1 MMNGRVTRFGIGALA
16 FASANAAQAQ
26 TQASSPTAIEES
38 GVKRGDATV
47 AQSGAVPS
55 PTPAAPNSEG
65 IPDIVVTAQKRSE
78 SLQKVPL
85 AVTALSGATLQRS
98 GITDLQGATS
108 SIPNL
113 NLGQQVGV
121 AKISLRG
128 IGLESLQPG
137 AEGSIAFYVDGVFI
151 SRSIAALASFYD
163 VDQVEVLRGPQGT
176 LYGRN
181 ATGGAINIRSRAP
194 TKDTTGYVNLTVG
207 NYNRVVAEGAVSGTI
222 VPDLITARVAFQT
235 QDRSGYGRNIV
246 TGNPIDDLNSR
257 AIRGSLHITP
267 SDRLTLDIVGDYYRQ
282 NDNSGGYHYFGGAG
296 FSAPGVP
303 FSPIS
308 VTLGGRVPDRIR
320 DIANN
325 TDPLN
330 RVRSW
335 GVHGKFSYEVAPDI
349 ELTSLTAYRELSYAT
364 KNDIDSTSA
373 QVGNL
378 YQGEQD
384 WQFSQEFQLAGHND
398 RLNWLIGG
406 FYFREN
412 DRGQL
417 AIPFDNLIVGIPSP
431 NAFVRGY
438 YGGGYIKTDAL
449 AGFGQASYEIIDH
462 VRLTLGAR
470 YSTEKK
476 TNRDESAFDVFTP
489 FDPGA
494 PIRETLA
501 TPAGAASI
509 VRDKRFNSFTPKVAL
524 DYQVTRDVLL
534 YASWSKGF
542 KSGTYSLGSFTPPVN
557 PEKVSAFEGG
567 IKSSLFNRRVRLNI
581 AGFYYDY
588 TDLQIGK
595 VVDTLTILENAA
607 TAKIYGVEAELQ
619 ANVTDRFEIDGNA
632 SWLHA
637 RFDNYVSAD
646 PARPFGDGRTVDDRG
661 QQAFDLSGNTLS
673 QSPNFSFQAGAQ
685 YSLPSNIGDF
695 VLRGEVAYRS
705 RSYFTPFNLDYISQ
719 KSFAKVNLFLNWE
732 SRNQALTASVFVKN
746 LTNQTT
752 VGSAYVNSVIFGVPI
767 NGYLEEPRTYGVR
780 LGYKF

>member
-1 MMNGRVTRFGIGALA
+1 MNRRVTRIGIGALA
-16 FASANAAQAQ
+16 FASANTAQSQ
-26 TQASSPTAIEES
+26 TQASSPSAIKES
-38 GVKRGDATV
+38 GVKPVDTTV
-47 AQSGAVPS
+47 AQSGAAASV
-55 PTPAAPNSEG
+55 AVGAPNAEG

-108 SIPNL
+108 SIPSL

-222 VPDLITARVAFQT
+222 VPGLITARVAFQT
-235 QDRSGYGRNIV
+235 QDRDGYGRNIV
-246 TGNPIDDLNSR
+246 TGNRIDDLNSR
-257 AIRGSLHITP
+257 AVRGSIRITP
-267 SDRLTLDIVGDYYRQ
+267 SDRLTLDLVGDYYRQ
-282 NDNSGGYHYFGGAG
+282 NDSSGGYHYLGGAG
-296 FSAPGVP
+296 FTAPGVP
-303 FSPIS
+303 FSPIA
-308 VTLGGRVPDRIR
+308 VTLGGRVPDKIR

-325 TDPLN
+325 SDPLN
-330 RVRSW
+330 RVNSW
-335 GVHGKFSYEVAPDI
+335 GVHGKLSYELTPEI
-349 ELTSLTAYRELSYAT
+349 EFTSLTAYRDLSYAT

-384 WQFSQEFQLAGHND
+384 WQFSQEVQLAGRSD

-417 AIPFDNLIVGIPSP
+417 AIPFDNRIVGIPAP

-449 AGFGQASYEIIDH
+449 AAFGQASYEILDH
-462 VRLTLGAR
+462 LRLTLGAR

-476 TNRDESAFDVFTP
+476 TNRDESAFDVSTP
-489 FDPGA
+489 YDPGA
-494 PIRETLA
+494 PIGETLA
-501 TPAGAASI
+501 TPPGAASI

-524 DYQVTRDVLL
+524 DYQATRDVLL

-542 KSGTYSLGSFTPPVN
+542 KSGAYSLGSFTPP
-557 PEKVSAFEGG
+557 
-567 IKSSLFNRRVRLNI
+567 
-581 AGFYYDY
+581 
-588 TDLQIGK
+588 
-595 VVDTLTILENAA
+595 
-607 TAKIYGVEAELQ
+607 
-619 ANVTDRFEIDGNA
+619 
-632 SWLHA
+632 
-637 RFDNYVSAD
+637 
-646 PARPFGDGRTVDDRG
+646 
-661 QQAFDLSGNTLS
+661 
-673 QSPNFSFQAGAQ
+673 FS
-685 YSLPSNIGDF
+685 
-695 VLRGEVAYRS
+695 
-705 RSYFTPFNLDYISQ
+705 
-719 KSFAKVNLFLNWE
+719 
-732 SRNQALTASVFVKN
+732 
-746 LTNQTT
+746 
-752 VGSAYVNSVIFGVPI
+752 
-767 NGYLEEPRTYGVR
+767 
-780 LGYKF
+780 